1 MYFHEKLSV
10 RSLPKHLLDAD
21 FFFAG
26 DRGCNVDTAMAAK
39 CSPEVTFLTP
49 FPHESFTN
57 DYHSPS
63 AGLEAVL
70 IDCVRRNSSGMLT
83 IVCPVFWARQNLV
96 VSLAF
101 LCELLH
107 NHFRLQETAV
117 NKLIDC
123 HGWRNYGSI
132 DALT

>member
-1 MYFHEKLSV
+1 M
-10 RSLPKHLLDAD
+10 LDAG

-26 DRGCNVDTAMAAK
+26 DRGCNVDTEMAAK

-57 DYHSPS
+57 DDHNPS
-63 AGLEAVL
+63 AGLEAAL

-101 LCELLH
+101 LCELLVH
-107 NHFRLQETAV
+107 KFIWQETAP
-117 NKLIDC
+117 N
-123 HGWRNYGSI
+123 
-132 DALT
+132 